1 MALMVLMLAVLL
13 SVDHHLVGCKQV
25 VWSDL
30 AQDQPVLSD
39 QHRDHSQA
47 RQAVLAL
54 RYLADIHRK
63 DYTGDLVLAVA
74 PLRYLAHNRHT
85 DQIPAV
91 LFLAVLVLGAA
102 VPLCPGHNHHTDQIS
117 AVDLLRA
124 AHLVG
129 LFDPAVLWAVM

>member
-1 MALMVLMLAVLL
+1 MVLMLAVLL
-13 SVDHHLVGCKQV
+13 PVDHHLVGYKQA

-30 AQDQPVLSD
+30 GQDQLVLSD
-39 QHRDHSQA
+39 QHRDHSRA
-47 RQAVLAL
+47 RQAVAAL
-54 RYLADIHRK
+54 RYPADIHRK
-63 DYTGDLVLAVA
+63 DYTAVLVLAVVA
-74 PLRYLAHNRHT
+74 LRYLAHNRHT

-102 VPLCPGHNHHTDQIS
+102 VPLCPGHNHHTDQIP